1 MRDLI
6 IVLAVFLQ
14 ADVTPDGA
22 HEVSKLEQV
31 RVNNLSVEECHLAAR
46 ALNQSSPAFN
56 AWCETTED
64 SNVR

>member
-22 HEVSKLEQV
+22 QVSKLEQV
-31 RVNNLSVEECHLAAR
+31 RINNLSVEECHLAAKG
-46 ALNQSSPAFN
+46 LNESSPAFN
-56 AWCETTED
+56 AWCETPEQT
-64 SNVR
+64 R